1 MLGLTV
7 EVSAFAD
14 STHLGRSGVEIL
26 RLSDNVAVRIPTI
39 LLHFN
44 SICHV
49 LIRCLVGL
57 FSNDFSWLEWNIMT
71 CFLVSLGIRSPHNF
85 LERNLKWIVYG
96 NVRRL
101 RDQRGV
107 KMALLDL
114 LGSEITG
121 TDNNVTFCISSGYR
135 IC

>member
-1 MLGLTV
+1 
-7 EVSAFAD
+7 
-14 STHLGRSGVEIL
+14 
-26 RLSDNVAVRIPTI
+26 
-39 LLHFN
+39 
-44 SICHV
+44 
-49 LIRCLVGL
+49 
-57 FSNDFSWLEWNIMT
+57 
-71 CFLVSLGIRSPHNF
+71 LGIRSPHNF